1 MKNNINLKQGIRS
14 GLPIALGY
22 FPIAIAFGALAAQAQ
37 LAWFEATLM
46 SIIVYAGASQFVGVS
61 MLLAGAGSIQIIT
74 TTFFLNLRHL
84 LMSLS
89 VNDQIRDF
97 PQFWKNL
104 LSFGITDETFA
115 LFSLGGNHQKSEE
128 KPTPI
133 FLAGLMGTAYLGW
146 ISGTAI
152 GGLGAAFIPSE
163 VTTAM
168 TVGLYGLFIGLLVPP
183 ARKSFGYAG
192 IALISMAINY
202 ALSLFLDSGW
212 SVVLATILAAG
223 LGIVVVKE
231 PK

>member
-1 MKNNINLKQGIRS
+1 MNNFSKLKQGIKS

-37 LAWFEATLM
+37 LKWFEATLM
-46 SIIVYAGASQFVGVS
+46 SVIVYAGASQFVGVS

-115 LFSLGGNHQKSEE
+115 LFTLGGNQQTNEE
-128 KPTPI
+128 EISPP
-133 FLAGLMGTAYLGW
+133 FLAGLMGTAYIGW
-146 ISGTAI
+146 VSGTAV
-152 GGLGAAFIPSE
+152 GGLGAAFIPGE

-183 ARKSFGYAG
+183 ARKSLGYAW
-192 IALISMAINY
+192 IALISMALNSALHLIINTGW
-202 ALSLFLDSGW
+202 AIVLST
-212 SVVLATILAAG
+212 VLAAG
-223 LGIVVVKE
+223 LGILFIKDT
-231 PK
+231 K